1 MILLQLVKAELQA
14 SLLKSCGWAV
24 NEAKLQGPGLSVIF
38 LGVVWLG
45 KTKVIPDVVIDKI
58 QEYCTPTTV
67 EQLQTFLGLLGYRR
81 VLVIHLTQVV
91 RPLYALVKKGVNW
104 DWTRP
109 WKSIL
114 RSKVHH

>member
-45 KTKVIPDVVIDKI
+45 KTKVTPDAVMDKI
-58 QEYCTPTTV
+58 QVYPT
-67 EQLQTFLGLLGYRR
+67 
-81 VLVIHLTQVV
+81 LTTM
-91 RPLYALVKKGVNW
+91 K
-104 DWTRP
+104 
-109 WKSIL
+109 
-114 RSKVHH
+114 